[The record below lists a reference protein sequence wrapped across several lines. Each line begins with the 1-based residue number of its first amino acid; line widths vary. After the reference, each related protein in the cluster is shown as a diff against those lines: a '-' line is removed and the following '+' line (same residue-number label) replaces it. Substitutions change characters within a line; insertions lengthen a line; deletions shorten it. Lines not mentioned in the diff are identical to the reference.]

1 MEEKDFRGFYPLNPT
16 ENLSGD
22 PTYEIYSA
30 YLDEIRDNKQ
40 VRNIALIGERGTGK
54 SSILRTYDKESAQ
67 SAKEKGDRAYEG
79 MLFVSL
85 IDFEERKGPG
95 KQDDEKTAKSAEQMQ
110 KWLECGVLRQIL
122 VRCTG
127 QDLKNSRLRSVVPT
141 EPRQLKKRWIF
152 AWLMFTGLIFGL
164 MFEERFGV
172 VLRLWNAPDC
182 IRVTLHALGYIL
194 LFLSAFAI
202 GVYSW
207 RTRTYPI
214 RLGKVTVK
222 HGNAEAELLT
232 LEQKHCLDEYK
243 FEIIHILDKLA
254 PRIGHTVIFED
265 MERFGSEMC
274 VEIMMKLRD
283 LNNLVNTYRRGRDP
297 KAEPIRFV
305 YALDDKVFTY
315 ENRIKFFDVVLP
327 MVPKLN
333 HESFVARF
341 CMELKNATYGQLG
354 RKAQKLIE
362 GLKGCTFDYRLMH
375 SAINEYK
382 LFRLMFLEH
391 QLARNPAYV
400 VSDDDDACILA
411 IALYKTLFPA
421 EAKNLFLSEAEES
434 AGEENM
440 NEQDPQHGLQRYL
453 MERLDKKVLRWIL
466 YPYGEIAADWER
478 RLTNGTWAERISAA
492 RMMCEGNADDFRT
505 DSRFFRIFEE
515 AKDPEL
521 ARILSKVLFR
531 DLDEVLE
538 RIRTDGGGDQTNFIC
553 YLAALNR
560 YRDTIPEQLS
570 TADREML
577 ENWCARHLNQELAVP
592 DTTEWGEDWNA
603 RWQSGLGLTVAAC
616 LSKKRD
622 IVPGDR
628 QLGEKNLTEWFAV
641 FDAQSVQHDTYTE
654 TVSEESTDQDVP
666 GSFGQKPCELAGQ
679 NGSGL
684 HDRMQKLLKCFGMN
698 KNCGN

>member
-1 MEEKDFRGFYPLNPT
+1 MEKKDFREFYPLNPT
-16 ENLSGD
+16 DNLSGD
-22 PTYEIYSA
+22 PTYVIYSK
-30 YLDEIRDNKQ
+30 YLDEIRKNEQ

-54 SSILRTYDKESAQ
+54 SSILRTYDKECAQ
-67 SAKEKGDRAYEG
+67 SAKEKGDRTYEG

-85 IDFEERKGPG
+85 IDFEERKDAG
-95 KQDDEKTAKSAEQMQ
+95 KPDDKKAEESAEQMQ
-110 KWLECGVLRQIL
+110 KRLECGVLRQIL

-141 EPRQLKKRWIF
+141 EPRQLKTKWII

-172 VLRLWNAPDC
+172 VLRLWHMPDC
-182 IRVTLHALGYIL
+182 VRVSLHALGYIL

-222 HGNAEAELLT
+222 HGSAEAELLT

-333 HESFVARF
+333 RESFAVRF
-341 CMELKNATYGQLG
+341 SMELRKVTNEKPG
-354 RKAQKLIE
+354 RKVRDLIE
-362 GLKGCTFDYRLMH
+362 GLRGCAFDYRLMR
-375 SAINEYK
+375 SAINEYR
-382 LFRLMFLEH
+382 LFQQMFLDH
-391 QLARNPAYV
+391 QRARNPAYV

-421 EAKNLFLSEAEES
+421 EAKKLFLSETGKSLVAPTK
-434 AGEENM
+434 NPK
-440 NEQDPQHGLQRYL
+440 DPQYGLEQYL
-453 MERLDKKVLRWIL
+453 MNHLDKRVLKWIL
-466 YPYGEIAADWER
+466 YPYGEIAADWEKQ
-478 RLTNGTWAERISAA
+478 LKNGTWAERIDAA
-492 RMMCEGNADDFRT
+492 RTMCEGDVGDYRS
-505 DSRFFRIFEE
+505 DHRFLEIFEKAE
-515 AKDPEL
+515 DPEL
-521 ARILSKVLFR
+521 ARILSKLLFR
-531 DLDEVLE
+531 DRDEVLE
-538 RIRTDGGGDQTNFIC
+538 RIRAVKAWDQKKFMC

-560 YRDTIPEQLS
+560 HRDTIPEQLS
-570 TADREML
+570 TADQEL
-577 ENWCARHLNQELAVP
+577 LQNWCAKHLKQELTVP
-592 DTTEWGEDWNA
+592 DSSEWGEDWNA
-603 RWQSGLGLTVAAC
+603 RWQSGLGLTAAAC
-616 LSKKRD
+616 LSMSRK
-622 IVPGDR
+622 IVPGER
-628 QLGEKNLTEWFAV
+628 RLGEKKLTEWFAV
-641 FDAQSVQHDTYTE
+641 LDARRSTQTESVPED
-654 TVSEESTDQDVP
+654 SAD
-666 GSFGQKPCELAGQ
+666 
-679 NGSGL
+679 
-684 HDRMQKLLKCFGMN
+684 
-698 KNCGN
+698 